1 MLNHL
6 LSLPHFMNPDFSI
19 NIRPAT
25 ADDYPVIYAFMCDL
39 EAIILDATAFQQIY
53 HRNLSNPSVWYRVA
67 EQAGQV
73 VGFVSCHSQYL
84 LHHTGLVG
92 EIQELYVRPE
102 NRNQRSGHQL
112 VASIENLAR
121 QQGFVNLEVTTNQR
135 RTDTIRF
142 YEQTGFV
149 LSHRK
154 LVKRLL

>member
-1 MLNHL
+1 
-6 LSLPHFMNPDFSI
+6 MNPAFSI
-19 NIRPAT
+19 IIRPAT
-25 ADDYPVIYAFMCDL
+25 ADDYAVIYGFMCDL
-39 EAIILDATAFQQIY
+39 EAMILDATAFQQIY
-53 HRNLSNPSVWYRVA
+53 HRNLADPFVWYRVA

-102 NRNQRSGHQL
+102 NRNQRIGHQL
-112 VASIENLAR
+112 VAYVEKLAR
-121 QQGFVNLEVTTNQR
+121 KQGFVNLEVTTNQR

-142 YEQTGFV
+142 YEQTGFT

-154 LVKRLL
+154 LVKGLC